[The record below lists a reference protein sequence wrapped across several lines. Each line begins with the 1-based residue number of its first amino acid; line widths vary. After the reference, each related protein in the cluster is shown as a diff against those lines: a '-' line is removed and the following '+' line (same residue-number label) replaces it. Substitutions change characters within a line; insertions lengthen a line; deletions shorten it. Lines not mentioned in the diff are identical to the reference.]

1 MKKFTNIYNKK
12 GNIMKIKLLLALSV
26 VTVLSAQDLK
36 MTVDEVLSTNPII
49 LERLKNYNATKE
61 DIKSAEAGY
70 YPKLDLSLGVGMEHT
85 DKRARPG
92 LADDSFDFSVYQN
105 SLTYTHNLFKGFE
118 TTYQVEQQEN
128 RTVAAAYSYIEK
140 VNDTSF
146 EMVNTYL
153 QVMRNRELLDTA
165 KANVEINKEI
175 FKKVQKLYDAGLTTL
190 SEVNKIESS
199 LSLAKSNY
207 VVQENTLMDVTYN
220 MQRVLG
226 RYLDSETMS
235 RPELNV
241 ALPATIEDAAQ
252 FAMQNNPSLLVSK
265 YNIKLAQSTYKE
277 KKSPFYPHLDIEVSQ
292 AMNKNL
298 SAIEGEDDRF
308 RAMAFLTYNFFNGFA
323 DEAALQ
329 KSVSTI
335 HQEVELKNTLRREV
349 IEGLNLS
356 WAANEKLSDQLE
368 HLKDYKKFSLK
379 TLTLYSKEYDLG
391 RRSLLDLLSAQ
402 NDFIGAKS
410 QIINT
415 EYSMLFAKYRILD
428 AMGTLVPTI
437 IGNTDI
443 VYSNVGLVG
452 DTPINEDALPVAFD
466 RDRDLIVD
474 EEDICSNS
482 LTTEMRSL
490 YGCKFVYD
498 DTKRIER
505 YSGFLFENG
514 SATLTSE
521 GQDRLNNLITQV
533 QPYGWESLKFDVL
546 GNVEDEEM
554 NEEKLSELS
563 LQRAEL
569 IKSELVKAG
578 ANVAYVEVHAKADK
592 APMFSNESDDSIELN
607 NRADIIVRKLK
618 K

>member
-1 MKKFTNIYNKK
+1 MKK
-12 GNIMKIKLLLALSV
+12 KLLLALSV
-26 VTVLSAQDLK
+26 IASLSAQDLK
-36 MTVDEVLSTNPII
+36 LTVDEVLSTNPIV

-61 DIKSAEAGY
+61 DIKSAKSGY
-70 YPKLDLSLGVGMEHT
+70 YPKVDLSLGVGTEHT
-85 DKRARPG
+85 EKRASEFATSDG
-92 LADDSFDFSVYQN
+92 SFDFSVYQN

-146 EMVNTYL
+146 SMVNTYL
-153 QVMRNRELLDTA
+153 QVMKNRELLDTA

-175 FKKVQKLYDAGLTTL
+175 FNKVQKLYDAGLTTL

-226 RYLDSETMS
+226 RYLDPEAMS

-241 ALPATIEDAAQ
+241 ALPATIEDAAEY
-252 FAMQNNPSLLVSK
+252 AMQNNPSLLVSK
-265 YNIKLAQSTYKE
+265 YNIKLAQATYKE

-292 AMNKNL
+292 SMNKNL
-298 SAIEGEDDRF
+298 SAVEGENDRF

-356 WAANEKLSDQLE
+356 WAANEKLGDQLK
-368 HLKDYKKFSLK
+368 HLQDYKKFSLK
-379 TLTLYSKEYDLG
+379 TLTLYAKEYDLG

-402 NDFIGAKS
+402 NDFIGSKS

-428 AMGTLVPTI
+428 AMGILVPTI
-437 IGNTDI
+437 IGNSDI
-443 VYSNVGLVG
+443 VYSNVGLIG
-452 DTPINEDALPVAFD
+452 ETPENEDILPVVFD
-466 RDRDLIVD
+466 KDRDLIVD
-474 EEDICSNS
+474 DEDICNNS
-482 LTTEMRSL
+482 LSTEMRNIF
-490 YGCKFVYD
+490 GCKFVYE

-505 YSGFLFENG
+505 YSGFLFESDTTN
-514 SATLTSE
+514 LTE
-521 GQDRLNNLITQV
+521 AGQDRLNKLITQI
-533 QPYGWESLKFDVL
+533 QSYGWDNLKFDIL
-546 GNVEDEEM
+546 GNVENEKMKDEELAL
-554 NEEKLSELS
+554 LSE
-563 LQRAEL
+563 QRAEV
-569 IKSELVKAG
+569 IKSKLVEAG
-578 ANVAYVEVHAKADK
+578 AKIDFIVTHAKADK